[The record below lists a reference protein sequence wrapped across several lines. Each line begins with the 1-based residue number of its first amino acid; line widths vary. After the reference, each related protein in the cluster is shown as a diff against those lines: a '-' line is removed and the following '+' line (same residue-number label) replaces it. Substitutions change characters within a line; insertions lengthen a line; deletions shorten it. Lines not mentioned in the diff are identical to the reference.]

1 MTPPPAPARLEAN
14 KKLGVCYALTP
25 GGLELPVID
34 ITHPAFAE
42 PALSDAE
49 LRERFTRFLER
60 SPFRRLPR
68 FLRSMLF
75 QRMMRR
81 SLVGRCLLE
90 ARNSFVSGTSTYLM
104 KLGPDMLGAAYAQP
118 LDRHFAQGPSLL
130 AMRLR
135 LHDMAHYLAECLRPV
150 LAASPQAPLHF
161 VDIAGGPAAD
171 AWNALL
177 LLHQRQPELLDDR
190 PIAIDVFDQ
199 DEAGPAFGRAALAA
213 LCAPGAPLAGLTI
226 AFRHIPY
233 DWRDTAPLQSAL
245 AARAPATVTIA
256 SSEGG
261 LFDYGSDAAVEAN
274 LAALRQPGG
283 VLAVAGTFTSNDPLT
298 RKMREGHSPTTQPR
312 TPEAFAALAARAG
325 WQVAALREIPLNSRF
340 LLHPGAWRQLGG
352 ALSASGRTLP
362 GIEARTKRPTGATRA
377 KSGGPPPSAALAP
390 AATESPQRTAPRP
403 DRRP

>member
-14 KKLGVCYALTP
+14 KKLGVCYVLTP
-25 GGLELPVID
+25 DGLELPVID

-49 LRERFTRFLER
+49 LQERFTRFLER

-68 FLRSMLF
+68 FLRSLLF

-104 KLGPDMLGAAYAQP
+104 KLGPDMLGATYAQP

-135 LHDMAHYLAECLRPV
+135 LHDMAHYLADVLGPV
-150 LAASPQAPLHF
+150 LAANPQAPLQF

-177 LLHQRQPELLDDR
+177 LLHKRRPELLDDR
-190 PIAIDVFDQ
+190 PIVIDVFDQ
-199 DEAGPAFGRAALAA
+199 DDAGPAFGRAAVAA

-245 AARAPATVTIA
+245 TGRVPATITVA

-261 LFDYGSDAAVEAN
+261 LFEYGDDATIAAN
-274 LAALRQPGG
+274 LAVLARAGN
-283 VLAVAGTFTSNDPLT
+283 VLAVAGTFTSDDDLS
-298 RKMREGHSPTTQPR
+298 RKLRQDRGAATHPR
-312 TPEAFAALAARAG
+312 TASAFAALASQSG
-325 WQVAALREIPLNSRF
+325 WQVAKLREIPLSSRVLF
-340 LLHPGAWRQLGG
+340 
-352 ALSASGRTLP
+352 T
-362 GIEARTKRPTGATRA
+362 
-377 KSGGPPPSAALAP
+377 P
-390 AATESPQRTAPRP
+390 AARA
-403 DRRP
+403 